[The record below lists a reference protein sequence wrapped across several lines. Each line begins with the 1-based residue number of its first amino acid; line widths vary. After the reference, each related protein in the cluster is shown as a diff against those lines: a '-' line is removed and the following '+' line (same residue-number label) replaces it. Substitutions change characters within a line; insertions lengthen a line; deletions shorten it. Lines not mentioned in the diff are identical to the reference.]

1 MPRDKFFGLGQRE
14 LFRVALYI
22 WFTSFTMPRYT
33 NCLNWPRIYIY
44 IYVCVCVLVAATTTN
59 AKSIAY
65 ILLPTKKWIH
75 CVLKTHCNST
85 KQDKIERTK
94 QRNLFFFFF
103 LISKKKRSIKC
114 KRDVI
119 SSGQMTIK
127 SPMQQNCLH
136 YSNFLRWI
144 NLARITIN
152 AKVMFCY
159 QLRNESIAFSTLIE
173 TVQNKTK

>member
-1 MPRDKFFGLGQRE
+1 
-14 LFRVALYI
+14 
-22 WFTSFTMPRYT
+22 MPRYT
-33 NCLNWPRIYIY
+33 DCLNWPSIYIY
-44 IYVCVCVLVAATTTN
+44 IYMLVAVTTTN

-103 LISKKKRSIKC
+103 LRSKKKRSIKC

-119 SSGQMTIK
+119 SSGQMNIK

-159 QLRNESIAFSTLIE
+159 QLRNESIAFSTLIA

>member
-1 MPRDKFFGLGQRE
+1 MAWGKESFLELLCIFGLHPSLCLVIQIVWIGQE
-14 LFRVALYI
+14 Y
-22 WFTSFTMPRYT
+22 
-33 NCLNWPRIYIY
+33 IYIY
-44 IYVCVCVLVAATTTN
+44 ICVCVCVSCCNDYKCKIHSLYSVTN
-59 AKSIAY
+59 QEMNPLCSQNSLQQY
-65 ILLPTKKWIH
+65 
-75 CVLKTHCNST
+75 KTRQNRENKT
-85 KQDKIERTK
+85 EKP
-94 QRNLFFFFF
+94 FFFFF
-103 LISKKKRSIKC
+103 FFFWEAKKRLIKC

-159 QLRNESIAFSTLIE
+159 QLRNESIAFSTLIA